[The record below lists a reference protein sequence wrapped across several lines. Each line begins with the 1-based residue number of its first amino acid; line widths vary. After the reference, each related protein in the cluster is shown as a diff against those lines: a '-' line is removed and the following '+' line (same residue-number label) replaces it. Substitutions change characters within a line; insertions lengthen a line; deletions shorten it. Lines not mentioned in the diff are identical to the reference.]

1 MAKRKILMPVRTV
14 AEWGGVHEWTVDAAS
29 ALIQAGHEVTFVGS
43 GVVFKERAE
52 ATGASFRVVNWHKGW
67 ETVARSMGEQA
78 DFDLIFSHAPAGRQ
92 FGLLA
97 NERAQKEHIVMVH
110 GAYHDYMY
118 EWSDRVDAFVAAS
131 PSLVHFVQQ
140 FGRVAPWK
148 VTNLPNAAPDSVFDL
163 PLLNHDEKLEGG
175 VGHIVTASRL
185 SKDKVAQI
193 DSVEEAVRTLASLY
207 PDVQWEINVCG
218 DGPLRDYF
226 DQRYKLIGM
235 SVPNVSHTMH
245 GWVEP
250 AEIPL
255 MMNRAY
261 LTVAAGMAGMRALA
275 AGSLLLGTGARAT
288 VGIQTDNNLRAGIW
302 SNFGDHGIFRFVPSQ
317 IETALPELA
326 QPDRYDE
333 ALSVARSVVKLGNSQ
348 SVVDDLMLAALQCG

>member
-1 MAKRKILMPVRTV
+1 MPVRTV

-29 ALIQAGHEVTFVGS
+29 ALIRAGHDVTFVGS

-52 ATGASFRVVNWHKGW
+52 ATGASFRVVNWRKGW
-67 ETVARSMGEQA
+67 ESVARSMGEQA

-97 NERAQKEHIVMVH
+97 NEQAKKEHIVMVH

-118 EWSDRVDAFVAAS
+118 EWSDQVDAFVAAS
-131 PSLVHFVQQ
+131 PALVHFVQQ

-148 VTNLPNAAPDSVFDL
+148 VTNLPNVAPDDVFDL
-163 PLLNHDEKLEGG
+163 PLLSHDEKLEGG

-185 SKDKVAQI
+185 SKDKVVQI
-193 DSVEEAVRTLASLY
+193 DSVEEAVRSLASLY
-207 PDVQWEINVCG
+207 PDVHWEINVCG

-226 DQRYKLIGM
+226 DQRYNLLEM

-261 LTVAAGMAGMRALA
+261 LTVAAGMAGMRASA
-275 AGSLLLGTGARAT
+275 AGSLLLGTGARAS
-288 VGIQTDNNLRAGIW
+288 VGIQTGNNLRAGIW
-302 SNFGDHGIFRFVPSQ
+302 SNYGDHGIFRFAPSDVR
-317 IETALPELA
+317 ADLVKLGSPA
-326 QPDRYDE
+326 AYDE
-333 ALSVARSVVKLGNSQ
+333 AISVARSVVRLANSQ
-348 SVVDDLMLAALQCG
+348 TVVDDLMFAALHCG

>member
-1 MAKRKILMPVRTV
+1 MAKRRILMPVRTV

-29 ALIQAGHEVTFVGS
+29 ALIQAGHEVTFVGN

-52 ATGASFRVVNWHKGW
+52 ATGASFRVVNWRKGW
-67 ETVARSMGEQA
+67 ESAARSMGEQA

-92 FGLLA
+92 FGLIA
-97 NERAQKEHIVMVH
+97 NELAKKEHVVMVH

-118 EWSDRVDAFVAAS
+118 EWSDQVDAFVAAS

-148 VTNLPNAAPDSVFDL
+148 VTNLPNAAPDDVFDL
-163 PLLNHDEKLEGG
+163 PLLSHDEKLEGG

-185 SKDKVAQI
+185 SKDKVVQI
-193 DSVEEAVRTLASLY
+193 DSVEEAARSLASLY

-218 DGPLRDYF
+218 DGPLREYF
-226 DQRYKLIGM
+226 DQRYNLLEM

-245 GWVEP
+245 GWVDP
-250 AEIPL
+250 TEIPL
-255 MMNRAY
+255 MLNRAY

-275 AGSLLLGTGARAT
+275 SGSLLLGTGARAS
-288 VGIQTDNNLRAGIW
+288 VGIQTGNNLRAGIW
-302 SNFGDHGIFRFVPSQ
+302 SNYGDHGIFRFTPSDVR
-317 IETALPELA
+317 ADLNKLSSSA
-326 QPDRYDE
+326 AYDE
-333 ALSVARSVVKLGNSQ
+333 AVSMARSVVKFGNAQ
-348 SVVDDLMLAALQCG
+348 SAVNDRMLAALHCE

>member
-1 MAKRKILMPVRTV
+1 MAKRRILMPVRTV

-29 ALIQAGHEVTFVGS
+29 ALIRAGHEVTFVGS

-52 ATGASFRVVNWHKGW
+52 ATGASFRVVNWRKGW
-67 ETVARSMGEQA
+67 ESVARSVGEQA

-97 NERAQKEHIVMVH
+97 NEQAKKEHVVMVH

-118 EWSDRVDAFVAAS
+118 EWSDQVDAFVAAS

-148 VTNLPNAAPDSVFDL
+148 VTNLPNAAPDEVFDL
-163 PLLNHDEKLEGG
+163 PILSHDEKLEGG

-185 SKDKVAQI
+185 SKDKVVQI
-193 DSVEEAVRTLASLY
+193 DSVEEAVRSLAALY

-226 DQRYKLIGM
+226 DQRYNLLEM

-261 LTVAAGMAGMRALA
+261 LTVAAGMAGMRALGS
-275 AGSLLLGTGARAT
+275 GSLLLGTGARAS
-288 VGIQTDNNLRAGIW
+288 VGIQTGNNLRAGIW
-302 SNFGDHGIFRFVPSQ
+302 SNFGDHGIFRFSPKPIQRSL
-317 IETALPELA
+317 EELA
-326 QPDRYDE
+326 NPEAYDE
-333 ALSVARSVVKLGNSQ
+333 AVEIARMVVGKGNSQ
-348 SVVDDLMLAALQCG
+348 SAVDDQMRAILQCG

>member
-1 MAKRKILMPVRTV
+1 MAKRRILMPVRTV

-52 ATGASFRVVNWHKGW
+52 ATGASFRVVNWRKGW
-67 ETVARSMGEQA
+67 ESVARSVGEEA
-78 DFDLIFSHAPAGRQ
+78 NFDLIFSHAPAGRQ

-97 NERAQKEHIVMVH
+97 NEQAKKEHVVMVH

-118 EWSDRVDAFVAAS
+118 EWSDQVDAFVAAS

-148 VTNLPNAAPDSVFDL
+148 VTNLPNAAPDDVFDL
-163 PLLNHDEKLEGG
+163 PILSHDEKLEGG

-185 SKDKVAQI
+185 SKDKVVQI
-193 DSVEEAVRTLASLY
+193 DSVEEAVRSLAALY

-226 DQRYKLIGM
+226 DQRYNLLEM

-275 AGSLLLGTGARAT
+275 SGSLLLGTGARAS
-288 VGIQTDNNLRAGIW
+288 VGIQTRNNLRAGIW
-302 SNFGDHGIFRFVPSQ
+302 SNFGDHGIFRFAPTEVGVDLGRISNSD
-317 IETALPELA
+317 A
-326 QPDRYDE
+326 YDE
-333 ALSVARSVVKLGNSQ
+333 CVATARSVAKNGNSQ
-348 SVVDDLMLAALQCG
+348 SAVNALMHAALHCD

>member
-1 MAKRKILMPVRTV
+1 MAKRRILMPVRTV

-29 ALIQAGHEVTFVGS
+29 ALIQAGHDVTFVGS
-43 GVVFKERAE
+43 GAVFKERAE
-52 ATGASFRVVNWHKGW
+52 ATGAAFRVVNWSKGW
-67 ETVARSMGEQA
+67 KSAARSMGEQA

-97 NERAQKEHIVMVH
+97 NELANKEHVVMVH

-118 EWSDRVDAFVAAS
+118 EWSDQVDAFVAAS

-148 VTNLPNAAPDSVFDL
+148 VTNLPNAAPDDVFDL
-163 PLLNHDEKLEGG
+163 PLLSHDEKLESG

-185 SKDKVAQI
+185 SKDKVVQI
-193 DSVEEAVRTLASLY
+193 DSVEKAVRSLAALY
-207 PDVQWEINVCG
+207 PDVRWEINVCG

-226 DQRYKLIGM
+226 DQRYNLLEQ
-235 SVPNVSHTMH
+235 SVPNVSHVMH

-250 AEIPL
+250 AEVPL

-275 AGSLLLGTGARAT
+275 SGSLLLGTGARAS
-288 VGIQTDNNLRAGIW
+288 VGVQTGNNLRAGIW
-302 SNFGDHGIFRFVPSQ
+302 SNFGDHGIFRFSPYEIDSS
-317 IETALPELA
+317 LKRLA
-326 QPDRYDE
+326 KPAVYDE
-333 ALSVARSVVKLGNSQ
+333 AVEVARMVVRMGNSQ
-348 SVVDDLMLAALQCG
+348 SVVDEQMRAALQCG

>member
-1 MAKRKILMPVRTV
+1 MGKRRILMPVRTV
-14 AEWGGVHEWTVDAAS
+14 AEWGGVHEWTVDAAA
-29 ALIQAGHEVTFVGS
+29 ALIHAGHEVTFVGS
-43 GVVFKERAE
+43 GEVFKERAE
-52 ATGASFRVVNWHKGW
+52 ATGASFHVVNWSKGW
-67 ETVARSMGEQA
+67 KSAARSVGEQA

-92 FGLLA
+92 FGLLV
-97 NERAQKEHIVMVH
+97 NEQAKKEHVVMVH

-118 EWSDRVDAFVAAS
+118 EWSDQVDAFVAAS

-148 VTNLPNAAPDSVFDL
+148 VTNLPNAAPNEAFDL
-163 PLLNHDEKLEGG
+163 PLLSHDQKLEEG

-185 SKDKVAQI
+185 SKDKVVQI
-193 DSVEEAVRTLASLY
+193 DSVEAAVRSLASLY
-207 PDVQWEINVCG
+207 PDVQWEIDVCG

-226 DQRYKLIGM
+226 DKRYNLLGM

-255 MMNRAY
+255 VMNRAY

-275 AGSLLLGTGARAT
+275 SGSLLLGTGARAS
-288 VGIQTDNNLRAGIW
+288 VGVQTGNNLRAGIW
-302 SNFGDHGIFRFVPSQ
+302 SNFGDHGIFRFSPTEIQRSL
-317 IETALPELA
+317 EALANPE
-326 QPDRYDE
+326 RYDE
-333 ALSVARSVVKLGNSQ
+333 AVEIGRMVVAKGNTQ
-348 SVVDDLMLAALQCG
+348 SVVDDKMRAALQCG

>member
-1 MAKRKILMPVRTV
+1 MAKRRILMPVRTV

-52 ATGASFRVVNWHKGW
+52 ATGASFRVVNWRKGW
-67 ETVARSMGEQA
+67 ESVARSIGEEA

-97 NERAQKEHIVMVH
+97 NEKAKKEHIVMVH

-118 EWSDRVDAFVAAS
+118 EWSDQVDAFVAAS

-148 VTNLPNAAPDSVFDL
+148 VTNLPNAAPNEIFDL
-163 PLLNHDEKLEGG
+163 PLLSHDEKLEGG

-185 SKDKVAQI
+185 SKDKVVQI
-193 DSVEEAVRTLASLY
+193 DSVEEAVRSLASLY

-226 DQRYKLIGM
+226 DQRYNLLEM

-250 AEIPL
+250 TEIPM

-275 AGSLLLGTGARAT
+275 SGSLLLGTGARAS
-288 VGIQTDNNLRAGIW
+288 VGIQTGNNLRAGIW
-302 SNFGDHGIFRFVPSQ
+302 SNFGDHGIFRFVPTDVRSDL
-317 IETALPELA
+317 TNLSSPVV
-326 QPDRYDE
+326 YDE
-333 ALSVARSVVKLGNSQ
+333 TVATARSVVKLGNAQ
-348 SVVDDLMLAALQCG
+348 SVVNDLMFAALHCG